1 MVSSILRGESPA
13 NRLSATTMRD
23 VWLDPTHASKWDADP
38 LSSNPQRGEQLDLLL
53 DLVADHYL
61 PGTTILDVGCG
72 SGLVEERLF
81 RRLPEALVLG
91 VDYSPAM
98 IAMAKERLVGKDKQF
113 TILQHDLNSIEDLRL
128 PFRCY
133 QVAFSVQAI
142 HNLSPANQRKV
153 FSWVR
158 SVLVHPGFF
167 FFLDRTAVPS
177 VDLFSC
183 YRSFWN
189 HQEKIYSTKVD
200 EGRDPSEH
208 QHRLEEEGDSPLTL
222 DDNLRALAESGFR
235 ASPLEVHGNRALFVC
250 STCPAP

>member
-1 MVSSILRGESPA
+1 
-13 NRLSATTMRD
+13 MRD

-38 LSSNPQRGEQLDLLL
+38 LSNNPQRGEQLDLLL
-53 DLVADHYL
+53 DLIADHYL

-98 IAMAKERLVGKDKQF
+98 IAMAEERLVGKDKQF

-128 PFRCY
+128 PIQRC

-142 HNLSPANQRKV
+142 HNLVPANQRKV
-153 FSWVR
+153 ISWVR

-189 HQEKIYSTKVD
+189 HFSIHPVLNKVPDVSDSTIATSGPCLIRKSHQSLVL
-200 EGRDPSEH
+200 PSF
-208 QHRLEEEGDSPLTL
+208 
-222 DDNLRALAESGFR
+222 DNRQG
-235 ASPLEVHGNRALFVC
+235 
-250 STCPAP
+250 